1 MGNGVTGSRRRGGRW
16 VAATALALVGLLAM
30 TASAA
35 ADGGSAGSSVPPET
49 TIGGATWYQVS
60 TPAELEYIDQN
71 PSGYLNANIELMG
84 DVSLSGYAWTPFG
97 GAATCLPDFGGT
109 FNGNGYSITGLSVTD
124 ATDDCVGFFGATS
137 GTVENLTVGG
147 SVVGTS
153 TNGSSRLGGL
163 VGEQEGG
170 TITDSSAAV
179 AVTGNLDISVGGL
192 VGYQLFGTIE
202 AGVATGT
209 VTASDFTPEGGLV
222 GLQNSGTIETSY
234 ATGDVTTTTPSSTGP
249 TAGLVGETIR
259 GTIEDSYATGAVPI
273 DDGAEVGGL
282 IGLADGETITA
293 SFFLLAQS
301 DEAGVGLSEGYSGSA
316 TGEASASALT
326 AAAQAAG
333 WNFAT
338 IWGTSALLNGGF
350 PYLQWQFP
358 PAPTPSTPPPPTLT
372 TGSVA
377 VGSGTASVIENMGYN
392 GAQAIANG
400 TSAGYV
406 EERTA
411 LADGATFGGEGTD
424 SSYLSDILSGTGV
437 DLADPNVSPEEQ
449 GTFAAL
455 YQKLGIIP
463 TWTDNTVSIGA
474 GVAALEKAKAS
485 DLAMENYLVQLDG
498 FTWAAAEAEAGAGF
512 PIGQAT

>member
-1 MGNGVTGSRRRGGRW
+1 
-16 VAATALALVGLLAM
+16 M

-35 ADGGSAGSSVPPET
+35 ADGGSAGSSAPPET

-71 PSGYLNANIELMG
+71 QSGYLNANIELMG
-84 DVSLSGYAWTPFG
+84 DISLSGYAWTPFA
-97 GAATCLPDFGGT
+97 GAATCYPSSGFTGT
-109 FNGNGYSITGLSVTD
+109 FNGNGYSITGLNVAD
-124 ATDDCVGFFGATS
+124 ATDACVGFFGETK
-137 GTVENLTVGG
+137 GTVENLTVSG
-147 SVVGTS
+147 SVVGTAS
-153 TNGSSRLGGL
+153 FGPFVGGL
-163 VGEQEGG
+163 VGEQDAG

-179 AVTGNLDISVGGL
+179 DDTGSPSSFVGGL
-192 VGYQLFGTIE
+192 VGYQAGGTIE
-202 AGVATGT
+202 ASAATGT
-209 VTASDFTPEGGLV
+209 VTVSDSTTGGGLV
-222 GLQNSGTIETSY
+222 GEQNGGTIE
-234 ATGDVTTTTPSSTGP
+234 A
-249 TAGLVGETIR
+249 
-259 GTIEDSYATGAVPI
+259 SYATGAVPTPATSSSPVSAGGLVG
-273 DDGAEVGGL
+273 DADGTIQDSYATGTVTMDGSAEEGGL
-282 IGLADGETITA
+282 IGFAVGGTITA
-293 SFFLLAQS
+293 SFFLLSQA
-301 DEAGVGLSEGYSGSA
+301 DEVGVGQGGTSSDTV
-316 TGEASASALT
+316 TGETSASALT
-326 AAAQAAG
+326 AAAHSAG

-338 IWGTSALLNGGF
+338 IWGTSASLNGGF

-358 PAPTPSTPPPPTLT
+358 PTPPTPPPPPPTLT
-372 TGSVA
+372 TGSVP
-377 VGSGTASVIENMGYN
+377 VGSGTQSVIENMGYN
-392 GAQAIANG
+392 SPDAIANG

-411 LADGATFGGEGTD
+411 LQAGVTFGGEGTD

-498 FTWAAAEAEAGAGF
+498 FTWTAAEAEAGAGF
-512 PIGQAT
+512 PIGQTT